1 MRLCGSN
8 MDGLCVSFWNSVKTA
23 GKAEVL
29 IGEPEVKTRGNAK
42 NLARHGGLRHP
53 SKLVSIGARGRND
66 DFFSPLPSY
75 LRPFVLKK
83 ASC

>member
-29 IGEPEVKTRGNAK
+29 LGEPEVETRGNTE

-53 SKLVSIGARGRND
+53 SKLVSIGAQGRNN
-66 DFFSPLPSY
+66 DFFSLSQSY
-75 LRPFVLKK
+75 PRPFVLKK
-83 ASC
+83 APC